1 MAHLFTPARHMG
13 RRLLICVFI
22 FGLGWI
28 AFALSRSFTISLMIL
43 VVCGAADNVS
53 VIMRSALVQTQTP
66 DTLWEEWVP

>member
-1 MAHLFTPARHMG
+1 MG